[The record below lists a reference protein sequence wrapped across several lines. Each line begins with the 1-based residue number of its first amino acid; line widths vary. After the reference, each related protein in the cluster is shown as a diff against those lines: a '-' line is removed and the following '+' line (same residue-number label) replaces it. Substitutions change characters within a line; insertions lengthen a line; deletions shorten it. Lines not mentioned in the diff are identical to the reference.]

1 MTSSPKNRI
10 KLLEDSLSVAASFIL
25 TIYGITK
32 RTQFG
37 HQDMSTRLSE
47 LKGNELMWTF
57 YGYSKPYA
65 LIIGGFQILAAAL
78 IIFRRT
84 RIIGCLLASSI
95 LVNIILQDIFYHVS
109 FHALAVALQLQ
120 LIVLIILWLQR
131 ERLMAGLQTIL
142 TKAADRH
149 AISYGWLLSSVLGA
163 FFVAAIFGIASVFLK
178 L

>member
-1 MTSSPKNRI
+1 MSPSPKNRI
-10 KLLEDSLSVAASFIL
+10 RLLEDSLSVAASFIL

-37 HQDMSTRLSE
+37 HQDMSKRLSE

-65 LIIGGFQILAAAL
+65 LIIGMFQILAAVL

-84 RIIGCLLASSI
+84 RIVGCLLATSI

-109 FHALAVALQLQ
+109 FHALAVAVQLQ
-120 LIVLIILWLQR
+120 LIVLIITWLQR
-131 ERLMAGLQTIL
+131 ERLIVGFQMIL
-142 TKAADRH
+142 AKAPDRH
-149 AISYGWLLSSVLGA
+149 AMSYGWLLSSLLGA
-163 FFVAAIFGIASVFLK
+163 FFIAAIFGTASLFLK